1 MYNLCPVVGIDVA
14 KEFSYYAILSPQGEP
29 FTKTF
34 KGFNDKEGLDF
45 VLRKLKKVEN
55 AFHSKPA
62 IVLES
67 TGHYSQRIVHFFYN
81 RGFKVF
87 LINPLISHSIKSS
100 LIRKV
105 KTDKVDAEELARLYF
120 IKPLKEV
127 KLHNDYFLN
136 LKVLS
141 RTAVLL
147 AEQRVN
153 TINQFT
159 AAVEQVMPTYPKIFS
174 NIGSEAS
181 LALLAKYPSP
191 HSLQQ
196 ASKQDIID
204 IICSNSRRGLK
215 YSEGKYEAIIKCV
228 EDSKSIGIMLEAYF
242 DVISVYVS
250 NLQHIASKIKEIEKK
265 IELLSADLPTITL
278 LESIPGIGSKL
289 APIIAGE
296 IGDIHRF
303 HNAKQLVAYCGID
316 PSVKQ
321 SGNFT
326 GTKNRITKRG
336 SPFLRKALY
345 IAASVV
351 VRKGTR
357 GKFVN
362 PVLYEYY
369 QRKIQS
375 KANKQ
380 ALGAIMNKL
389 IRIIYSVLKNSKPF
403 EIITPKEQEERY
415 KRFSKSA
422 A

>member
-136 LKVLS
+136 LKILS

-153 TINQFT
+153 MMNQFT

-174 NIGSEAS
+174 NIASEAS

-204 IICSNSRRGLK
+204 IIGSASRRGLK

-250 NLQHIASKIKEIEKK
+250 NLQHITSKIKEIEKK

-351 VRKGTR
+351 VRKGTK

-362 PVLYEYY
+362 PVLHEYY
-369 QRKIQS
+369 QQKIQS

-403 EIITPKEQEERY
+403 EMITPKEQEERY
-415 KRFSKSA
+415 KQISKSVA
-422 A
+422 